1 MNNVT
6 LLGATGSIGRQTL
19 DVMHLHPDRFA
30 LFAVAANKNVD
41 AMKALCAKWHPRYAV
56 MSDEAA
62 AQQLSDALTAIGSH
76 TEVLSGDDGLCFIAS
91 HPDVHT
97 VMTGIVGGAGL
108 RASMAAASSGKKILL
123 ANKESLVM
131 AGPLFL
137 AAAKASGATI
147 IPVDSEHNA
156 VFQCW
161 NDTRHAGP
169 AAISRVY
176 LTASGGP
183 FLRRTPET
191 LATVTPEE
199 AVRHPRWNMGA
210 KISVDSATLTNKAL
224 ELMEAHY
231 LFDLPFEQLSVLIH
245 PQSTV
250 HALVEYQDGSV
261 LTHLGEPDMR
271 VPISHALGWPD
282 RIASGVTAKR
292 LLENPMTLQFEPLI
306 PGQFRC
312 FDMAQEAMRAGHAAM
327 IAFNAANEVAV
338 QAFLDKQL
346 SFTGIAAL
354 IDAVMSMQSRPVIAS
369 LADVFALDKDTRR
382 LAISHLASGVLVCH
396 TSSSVF

>member
-1 MNNVT
+1 MNRVA

-19 DVMHLHPDRFA
+19 DVMSLHPGRFS
-30 LFAVAANKNVD
+30 LFAVAANRSVEGMLPICLSWK
-41 AMKALCAKWHPRYAV
+41 PTYAV
-56 MSDEAA
+56 MCDETA
-62 AQQLSDALTAIGSH
+62 AQQLSEALLAKGSD
-76 TEVLSGDDGLCFIAS
+76 TTVLSGDEGLCFIAA
-91 HPDVHT
+91 HPDVDT

-108 RASMAAASSGKKILL
+108 RASMAAAESGKKILL

-131 AGPLFL
+131 AGPLFME
-137 AAAKASGATI
+137 AASRSGATI

-161 NDTRHAGP
+161 NDTRHAGKQS
-169 AAISRVY
+169 ISRVY

-183 FLRRTPET
+183 FLRRSIHE
-191 LATVTPEE
+191 LNTVTPEE

-210 KISVDSATLTNKAL
+210 KISVDSATLANKAL

-231 LFDLPFEQLSVLIH
+231 LFGLSFDELGVLIH

-250 HALVEYQDGSV
+250 HALVEYKDGSV

-271 VPISHALGWPD
+271 VPISYALGWPD
-282 RIASGVTAKR
+282 RIESGVTAKR
-292 LLENPMTLQFEPLI
+292 LLDNPLSLQFEALQ

-312 FDMAQEAMRAGHAAM
+312 FDLAQTAMRAGQADM
-327 IAFNAANEVAV
+327 IIFNAANEVAV

-346 SFTGIAAL
+346 SFMGIPAL
-354 IDAVMSMQSRPVIAS
+354 IETLLSVQSRPLIAS

-382 LAISHLASGVLVCH
+382 LGATHLANGAFACP
-396 TSSSVF
+396 TSS